1 MAEKEKH
8 SKAIHWFR
16 KNLRL
21 HDNPALCE
29 ALNGSSEVLGLY
41 VLPPCIPADG
51 KLSANQWNF
60 LMECLK
66 DLERGLRC
74 LGCQLLVIQGYPVQV
89 IPKLLSNLE
98 VSKLTFETENEPFG
112 KQRDAVVTHLA
123 ESAGVKVVSCSSHS
137 LYNTECVIKAN
148 CNKVPVLFTDFLDV
162 ISTIGPPEFPVKTV
176 NEESFPTLIN
186 IENKFIDYHIP
197 SLEDIG
203 IQKSNV
209 TCGGIWH
216 GGETVALKKLEDL
229 LKEVCFNK
237 MF

>member
-1 MAEKEKH
+1 M
-8 SKAIHWFR
+8 
-16 KNLRL
+16 
-21 HDNPALCE
+21 
-29 ALNGSSEVLGLY
+29 
-41 VLPPCIPADG
+41 
-51 KLSANQWNF
+51 
-60 LMECLK
+60 
-66 DLERGLRC
+66 
-74 LGCQLLVIQGYPVQV
+74 
-89 IPKLLSNLE
+89 
-98 VSKLTFETENEPFG
+98 
-112 KQRDAVVTHLA
+112 
-123 ESAGVKVVSCSSHS
+123 KVVSCSSHS

-162 ISTIGPPEFPVKTV
+162 ITTIGPPEFPVKTV
-176 NEESFPTLIN
+176 NEESFPTLRN